1 MFDHRSAIILASQV
15 LSLLTLE
22 SKITH
27 LLRHDEQLDLAEVF
41 TELLFKPV
49 CQQVYCIELARSQ
62 LIAKP
67 RMLDVAVPSLGD
79 LLVQT
84 LRCFLVSY
92 IRFDFEVLGDLG
104 VQLRHRCFQSRLALH
119 RSFTI

>member
-1 MFDHRSAIILASQV
+1 M
-15 LSLLTLE
+15 
-22 SKITH
+22 
-27 LLRHDEQLDLAEVF
+27 RHDEQLDLAEVF

-49 CQQVYCIELARSQ
+49 RQQVYCIELAGSQ

-67 RMLDVAVPSLGD
+67 RMLDVAVTSLGD

-92 IRFDFEVLGDLG
+92 IRFNFEVLGDLG
-104 VQLRHRCFQSRLALH
+104 VQLRHRCLQSGLALH
-119 RSFTI
+119 CSFTIRHVVVFVLVGN